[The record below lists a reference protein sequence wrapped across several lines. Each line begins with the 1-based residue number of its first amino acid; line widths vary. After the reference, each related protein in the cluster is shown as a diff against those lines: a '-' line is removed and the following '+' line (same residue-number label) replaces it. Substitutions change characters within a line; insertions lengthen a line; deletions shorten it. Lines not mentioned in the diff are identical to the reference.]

1 MASFSS
7 CSDVI
12 GKDSGSLAK
21 RLQALVRRV
30 SVDRATVSSAR
41 EKCRPL
47 PTMDRAS
54 GLSRLS
60 KEMRGTTW
68 GSDAAATHVEL
79 EGECHGEACRDQLRL
94 RL

>member
-30 SVDRATVSSAR
+30 SVDRAYRFTRLGRNADPS
-41 EKCRPL
+41 L
-47 PTMDRAS
+47 D
-54 GLSRLS
+54 GLRSICS
-60 KEMRGTTW
+60 F
-68 GSDAAATHVEL
+68 
-79 EGECHGEACRDQLRL
+79 EGNEGYDLG
-94 RL
+94 

>member
-30 SVDRATVSSAR
+30 SVDRATVS
-41 EKCRPL
+41 P
-47 PTMDRAS
+47 AS
-54 GLSRLS
+54 G
-60 KEMRGTTW
+60 EMPTPPHHGQGLRFL
-68 GSDAAATHVEL
+68 AAF
-79 EGECHGEACRDQLRL
+79 EGNEGYDLG
-94 RL
+94 